1 MSNTPGALRYH
12 AALLVA
18 VTAVSSSAVI
28 VRWADMG
35 AVSLAFWRTAGGA
48 VVLGATAAAVER
60 RVRLQRA
67 RRRHLIPIV
76 VSGLCLAFHMSAWM
90 ASLELTSVAASVT
103 LVSTAPLLIVL
114 YRAATG
120 RPPTMRTWGVIALGV
135 AGTAVITGG
144 DLGGAG
150 RDALL
155 GDALALVGAAT
166 VAGYLIIGDRVRAEL
181 STSVYAGLVYAT
193 SAVVLLPLALVVDGG
208 LGGYDRS
215 TWLAIGA
222 MIVGP
227 QLAGHTMINLLLKPL
242 GSVTVSVAL
251 LTESV
256 GATVAVW
263 AIFGEIPPVTAVAG
277 GVMVLA
283 ALALH
288 LLGAGAATGAP
299 AGDAAADP
307 TDPPGRPDPPGPPD
321 RIGSEA

>member
-1 MSNTPGALRYH
+1 MA
-12 AALLVA
+12 VA
-18 VTAVSSSAVI
+18 AVSSSAVI

-35 AVSLAFWRTAGGA
+35 AVSLAFWRTAGGS
-48 VVLGATAAAVER
+48 VVLAVTAAMIGR
-60 RVRLQRA
+60 RTALVGA
-67 RRRHLIPIV
+67 RRRHLAPIAIA
-76 VSGLCLAFHMSAWM
+76 GLCLAFHMSAWM

-103 LVSTAPLLIVL
+103 LVSTAPLLIAL

-120 RPPTMRTWGVIALGV
+120 RPPSRRTWGVIALGV

-166 VAGYLIIGDRVRAEL
+166 VAGYLVIGDQVRSEL

-193 SAVVLLPLALVVDGG
+193 SAVVLLPLAVAIDGG
-208 LGGYDRS
+208 LGGYDTE

-227 QLAGHTMINLLLKPL
+227 QLAGHTLINLLLKPL

-263 AIFGEIPPVTAVAG
+263 AIFGDIPPLTAVFG

-283 ALALH
+283 ALAVH
-288 LLGAGAATGAP
+288 LLGPGDDADGAP
-299 AGDAAADP
+299 HDPAAD
-307 TDPPGRPDPPGPPD
+307 
-321 RIGSEA
+321 SERLEA